1 MNKFA
6 LVAAAALSVA
16 AFGAAA
22 IAQESSTSEAGD
34 FDNVDA
40 NKNEMVSWDEAL
52 GVYPTL
58 SQVIFDQADMNDDG
72 SLDESEYTSL
82 EGLTAGLDD
91 DGAGDNASDDSSSS
105 GDDTSSSSEGDNSSS
120 SEDATSS
127 SSDNNQASSSAM

>member
-1 MNKFA
+1 MNKFS

-16 AFGAAA
+16 AFGVAA
-22 IAQESSTSEAGD
+22 IAQESTTSEAGD

-40 NKNEMVSWDEAL
+40 NKDEMVSWDEAL
-52 GVYPTL
+52 GAYPTL
-58 SQVIFDQADMNDDG
+58 SQVLFDQADMNDDG

-91 DGAGDNASDDSSSS
+91 DGAGDNSSE
-105 GDDTSSSSEGDNSSS
+105 GDDNSSSSEGDDSS
-120 SEDATSS
+120 SEDGTSS